1 VQLDGGV
8 AGGSA
13 RGTGLVFDQ
22 ILNCLF
28 INVHSILNNLKIDE
42 LQAYDVL
49 HDLHIIG
56 IAESWLNDR
65 VDNSEIQIDNFIIYR
80 RDRDGGSRGGGVL
93 LYVHDSLVSS
103 ECAELTKFNT
113 EAVWCK
119 ILTGSNVDLYI

>member
-8 AGGSA
+8 AGSS
-13 RGTGLVFDQ
+13 GTGFAIDK

-28 INVHSILNNLKIDE
+28 INVRSILNNFKIDE
-42 LQAYDVL
+42 LQAYAVL

-56 IAESWLNDR
+56 MAESWLNDR
-65 VDNSEIQIDNFIIYR
+65 VDNSEIWIHNFMIYR
-80 RDRDGGSRGGGVL
+80 RDRCGGSRGRGML